1 MLKKYRHVLF
11 TFTLATAFSF
21 VLVYLAVN
29 DTFANFKLPFNGQA
43 EVDSITEISTAYGQ
57 AEYLVKYKY
66 LVCGHT
72 VIGELPPEVQDLEL
86 KSIKEVLESDDGWA
100 VNTKDNITEF
110 TKYIDGFCPAD
121 ASKTHLGSVGKLV
134 AVFQGPPGINTHIKQ
149 ITDIPVANLPFDWQ
163 EQVRQGEL
171 DFDSVTRLKET
182 LDSLDEYQ

>member
-11 TFTLATAFSF
+11 TFALAAAFSF

-29 DTFANFKLPFNGQA
+29 DTFADFGLPFDKQV
-43 EVDSITEISTAYGQ
+43 EVDSITEINTAYGQ

-72 VIGELPPEVQDLEL
+72 VVGELPPEVKGLEL
-86 KSIKEVLESDDGWA
+86 KTIKAVLEPEGGWA
-100 VNTKDNITEF
+100 VNSKDNITEF
-110 TKYIDGFCPAD
+110 IKYIDDFCPDD
-121 ASKTHLGSVGKLV
+121 ASKTHLGSVGRLV

-171 DFDSVTRLKET
+171 DFNSVTRLKET